1 MIRKSNKG
9 YGSEEHIEALK
20 NWDHTDPQKNFYK
33 EIHIK
38 MQTVRKIGIQA
49 WNQQCKGMKEWQG
62 RKEDKDEIT
71 VKPEV
76 IMREWQEYI

>member
-1 MIRKSNKG
+1 
-9 YGSEEHIEALK
+9 
-20 NWDHTDPQKNFYK
+20 
-33 EIHIK
+33 
-38 MQTVRKIGIQA
+38 MQIVRKIGIQA

-76 IMREWQEYI
+76 IMKEWQEYILQKKDMKFWNIIIGADSEKSI

>member
-1 MIRKSNKG
+1 
-9 YGSEEHIEALK
+9 
-20 NWDHTDPQKNFYK
+20 
-33 EIHIK
+33 

>member
-1 MIRKSNKG
+1 
-9 YGSEEHIEALK
+9 
-20 NWDHTDPQKNFYK
+20 
-33 EIHIK
+33 
-38 MQTVRKIGIQA
+38 MQIVRKIGIQA

-76 IMREWQEYI
+76 IMKEWQEYILQKKDLIFWYIIIGADSEKSI

>member
-1 MIRKSNKG
+1 
-9 YGSEEHIEALK
+9 
-20 NWDHTDPQKNFYK
+20 
-33 EIHIK
+33 
-38 MQTVRKIGIQA
+38 MQIVRKIGIQA

-76 IMREWQEYI
+76 IMKEWQEYI

>member
-1 MIRKSNKG
+1 
-9 YGSEEHIEALK
+9 
-20 NWDHTDPQKNFYK
+20 
-33 EIHIK
+33 
-38 MQTVRKIGIQA
+38 MQIVRKIGIQA

-76 IMREWQEYI
+76 IMKEWQEYILQKKDMKFWNIIIGEDSEKSI

>member
-1 MIRKSNKG
+1 
-9 YGSEEHIEALK
+9 
-20 NWDHTDPQKNFYK
+20 
-33 EIHIK
+33 
-38 MQTVRKIGIQA
+38 MQAVQKIGIQA

-76 IMREWQEYI
+76 IMKEWQEYIGQMTGKELRQRR

>member
-1 MIRKSNKG
+1 
-9 YGSEEHIEALK
+9 
-20 NWDHTDPQKNFYK
+20 
-33 EIHIK
+33 

-76 IMREWQEYI
+76 IMKEWQEYILQKKDMKFWNIIIGADSEKSI

>member
-1 MIRKSNKG
+1 
-9 YGSEEHIEALK
+9 
-20 NWDHTDPQKNFYK
+20 
-33 EIHIK
+33 
-38 MQTVRKIGIQA
+38 MQIVRKIGIQA

-76 IMREWQEYI
+76 IMKEWQEYSLQKKDMKFWNIIIGADSEKSI

>member
-1 MIRKSNKG
+1 
-9 YGSEEHIEALK
+9 
-20 NWDHTDPQKNFYK
+20 
-33 EIHIK
+33 

-76 IMREWQEYI
+76 IMKEWQEYILQKKDMKFWNIIIGADSERSI